1 MININKCQNNNIV
14 IYKSDFNY
22 NWLLDYKIKIVHDI
36 SNYTVIT
43 NLITSTFTNQF
54 TSIILNDVGCSSTSF
69 NSTSG
74 EILIKNSGFHTLYI
88 FDDTLTNLIYQE
100 RLKVIDSDIYYS
112 NEDTIIIFDN
122 EEPSFCDN
130 LNDCQSFKDLSEK
143 VDNLEIGNDYTTAG
157 LATVNYVDNAINNLP
172 SSKDYTTAGLATI
185 IYVDESINNLN
196 IKDYTTAG
204 LVKKVNNINPVSGNV
219 TLTTSNISEGTN
231 FYYTD
236 FRVNNNAN
244 VIKGITAFN
253 WGNHSTAG
261 YVKKVNNILPIS
273 GNITLTTSNISEGT
287 NFYYTDAK
295 VNANANVIKG
305 VTAFNYGNH
314 STTGY
319 VKKVNNINPVS
330 GNVTLTTSNISE
342 GTNFYFTTSRVN
354 NKFTKGGDI
363 FTSEQIFG
371 STSGNFGIDLRTN
384 GLTSVKF
391 VASPTNAVNYTLVTV
406 PSTAT
411 IRIGD
416 IITGTGIPV
425 NTYVITIMSS
435 TTLSMSAIATSTN
448 ASFVL
453 TITKPQVSK
462 YISFTPNIT
471 NTKIG
476 GLVLDNGATTTPN
489 LTLCRNVQTNG
500 SPYISILDSG
510 NNNGNTYFNWLTV
523 NTMFGGSGT
532 VSPTSPSRIVLNLAS
547 NNNGAIYISNFANG
561 IALNMSAGGMS
572 ISSNASTDEFRYNAV
587 LQIGGVVGN
596 SSYLN
601 VSSNTLTNAS
611 TIVFNINNPS
621 INNTTGTTTFKVLSI
636 GNSVNNLQSSSTYD
650 GYVFN
655 TNIVSSAG
663 TIYGVNFNPNIT
675 SSTGILAGY
684 RMGMAT
690 GTNRYGLYFD
700 GTAVNY
706 LNGNT
711 GIGTS
716 TTNAIL
722 NLGASTTAKSSLN
735 IPTGTAPT
743 SPNNGDI
750 WSDGTNL
757 YMRIGGVT
765 KTFVLL

>member
-1 MININKCQNNNIV
+1 MININKCKNNNIV

-157 LATVNYVDNAINNLP
+157 LAT
-172 SSKDYTTAGLATI
+172 I

-196 IKDYTTAG
+196 INDYTTAV
-204 LVKKVNNINPVSGNV
+204 LVTKVNNINPVSGNV

-391 VASPTNAVNYTLVTV
+391 LASSSGSVNYLTFKSNISNTNPVISVNGTASNIGINYVTKGTGLHRFTGNITNNNITYSPYDFSYGTLSTYTTPTLSGCSNTINSTLVTV

-416 IITGTGIPV
+416 IITGT
-425 NTYVITIMSS
+425 
-435 TTLSMSAIATSTN
+435 
-448 ASFVL
+448 
-453 TITKPQVSK
+453 
-462 YISFTPNIT
+462 
-471 NTKIG
+471 
-476 GLVLDNGATTTPN
+476 
-489 LTLCRNVQTNG
+489 
-500 SPYISILDSG
+500 
-510 NNNGNTYFNWLTV
+510 
-523 NTMFGGSGT
+523 
-532 VSPTSPSRIVLNLAS
+532 
-547 NNNGAIYISNFANG
+547 
-561 IALNMSAGGMS
+561 
-572 ISSNASTDEFRYNAV
+572 
-587 LQIGGVVGN
+587 
-596 SSYLN
+596 
-601 VSSNTLTNAS
+601 
-611 TIVFNINNPS
+611 
-621 INNTTGTTTFKVLSI
+621 
-636 GNSVNNLQSSSTYD
+636 
-650 GYVFN
+650 
-655 TNIVSSAG
+655 
-663 TIYGVNFNPNIT
+663 
-675 SSTGILAGY
+675 
-684 RMGMAT
+684 
-690 GTNRYGLYFD
+690 
-700 GTAVNY
+700 
-706 LNGNT
+706 
-711 GIGTS
+711 
-716 TTNAIL
+716 
-722 NLGASTTAKSSLN
+722 
-735 IPTGTAPT
+735 
-743 SPNNGDI
+743 
-750 WSDGTNL
+750 
-757 YMRIGGVT
+757 
-765 KTFVLL
+765 

>member
-1 MININKCQNNNIV
+1 MININKCKNNNIV

-157 LATVNYVDNAINNLP
+157 LATIIYVDESINNLNINDYTTAGLATVNYVDNAINNLP
-172 SSKDYTTAGLATI
+172 SSKDYTTAGF
-185 IYVDESINNLN
+185 
-196 IKDYTTAG
+196 
-204 LVKKVNNINPVSGNV
+204 VKKVNNINPVSGNV

-391 VASPTNAVNYTLVTV
+391 LASSSGSVNYLTFKSNISNTNPVISVNGTASNIGINYVTKGTGLHRFTGNITNNNITYSPYDFSYGTLSTYTTPTLSGCSNTINSTLVTV

-411 IRIGD
+411 IRIRD

-435 TTLSMSAIATSTN
+435 TTLSMSSITTSTN

-532 VSPTSPSRIVLNLAS
+532 VSTTSPSRIAFTLAS

-655 TNIVSSAG
+655 
-663 TIYGVNFNPNIT
+663 
-675 SSTGILAGY
+675 
-684 RMGMAT
+684 
-690 GTNRYGLYFD
+690 
-700 GTAVNY
+700 
-706 LNGNT
+706 
-711 GIGTS
+711 
-716 TTNAIL
+716 
-722 NLGASTTAKSSLN
+722 
-735 IPTGTAPT
+735 
-743 SPNNGDI
+743 
-750 WSDGTNL
+750 
-757 YMRIGGVT
+757 
-765 KTFVLL
+765 